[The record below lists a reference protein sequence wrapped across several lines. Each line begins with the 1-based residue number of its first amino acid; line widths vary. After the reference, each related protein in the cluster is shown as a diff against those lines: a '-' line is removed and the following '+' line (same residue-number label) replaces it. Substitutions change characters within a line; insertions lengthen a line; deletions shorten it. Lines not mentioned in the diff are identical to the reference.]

1 MSINQPRHIRL
12 TSHPDQQAHRWQID
26 WAAATAE
33 MAVIEYLTNVAAIA
47 DHDAFFM
54 FAPVKIAGTR
64 GGYGRAIAL
73 IGD

>member
-1 MSINQPRHIRL
+1 
-12 TSHPDQQAHRWQID
+12 
-26 WAAATAE
+26 